1 MRQNQRNSEEPLSR
15 VRMLANHVPVLCIA
29 LVLLAA
35 CQGTAVST
43 PQIASPTETSE
54 ASVSA
59 GVPLWRYVNSA
70 WVTPH
75 NGEQAGAFT
84 QELRAFVITSQAEL
98 DRYNGGFNASLT
110 RGTTTSLGRIDFL
123 ESVLVAAYYVWRPV
137 QGDPLS
143 VVGFSLDGH
152 QATVELDLDELP
164 QGRARPYMMAPMTM
178 VAVDR
183 SIFPIGEPIEFDFQL
198 NGEPAAKVVA
208 TID

>member
-29 LVLLAA
+29 LVLLAG
-35 CQGTAVST
+35 CQGTAAST
-43 PQIASPTETSE
+43 PRIAPPTEISE

-59 GVPLWRYVNSA
+59 GAPLWRYVNSA

-84 QELRAFVITSQAEL
+84 RELRAFVITSQEEL
-98 DRYNGGFNASLT
+98 DRYNGGFNARLT

-143 VVGFSLDGH
+143 VVGFFLDGN

-183 SIFPIGEPIEFDFQL
+183 SIFPIGQPIEFDFQL

>member
-15 VRMLANHVPVLCIA
+15 VRKLANHVPVLCMA
-29 LVLLAA
+29 LVLLAG
-35 CQGTAVST
+35 CQGTAAST
-43 PQIASPTETSE
+43 PQISPPTEISE

-59 GVPLWRYVNSA
+59 GAPLWRYVNSA

-84 QELRAFVITSQAEL
+84 QELRAFVITSQEEL
-98 DRYNGGFNASLT
+98 DRYNGGFNARLT
-110 RGTTTSLGRIDFL
+110 RGTITSLGRIDFL

-143 VVGFSLDGH
+143 VVGFSLDGN

-183 SIFPIGEPIEFDFQL
+183 SIFPIGQPIEFDFQL

>member
-1 MRQNQRNSEEPLSR
+1 MPLSR
-15 VRMLANHVPVLCIA
+15 VRKVANLVPVLCLA

-35 CQGTAVST
+35 CQGTAAST
-43 PQIASPTETSE
+43 PQISSPTEISE
-54 ASVSA
+54 PSVSA
-59 GVPLWRYVNSA
+59 AAPLWRYVNSG
-70 WVTPH
+70 WVTP
-75 NGEQAGAFT
+75 NNADQISALD
-84 QELRAFVITSQAEL
+84 QKLRAFVITSQEEL
-98 DRYNGGFNASLT
+98 DRYNGGFNARLT
-110 RGTTTSLGRIDFL
+110 RGTITSLGRIDFL

-143 VVGFSLDGH
+143 VVGFSLNGN

-183 SIFPIGEPIEFDFQL
+183 SIFPSGQPIEFDFQV
-198 NGEPAAKVVA
+198 NGESAAKVIA

>member
-15 VRMLANHVPVLCIA
+15 VRKLANHVPVLCMA
-29 LVLLAA
+29 LVLLAG
-35 CQGTAVST
+35 CQGTAAST
-43 PQIASPTETSE
+43 PQIAPPTEISE

-59 GVPLWRYVNSA
+59 GAPLWRYVNSA

-84 QELRAFVITSQAEL
+84 QELRAFVITSQEEL
-98 DRYNGGFNASLT
+98 DRFQGGFNARLT
-110 RGTTTSLGRIDFL
+110 RGTITSLGRIDFL

-143 VVGFSLDGH
+143 VVGFSLDGN

-183 SIFPIGEPIEFDFQL
+183 SIFPIGQPIEFDFQL
-198 NGEPAAKVVA
+198 NGESAAKVVA
-208 TID
+208 TIN

>member
-15 VRMLANHVPVLCIA
+15 VRKLANHVPVLCIA
-29 LVLLAA
+29 LVLLVG
-35 CQGTAVST
+35 CQGTPAST
-43 PQIASPTETSE
+43 PQIVPPTEISE

-59 GVPLWRYVNSA
+59 GAPLWRYVNSA

-84 QELRAFVITSQAEL
+84 QELRAFVITSQEEL
-98 DRYNGGFNASLT
+98 DRFQGGFNARLT
-110 RGTTTSLGRIDFL
+110 RGTITSLGRIDFL

-143 VVGFSLDGH
+143 VVGFSLDGN

-164 QGRARPYMMAPMTM
+164 QGRARPYVMAPMTM
-178 VAVDR
+178 VAVNR
-183 SIFPIGEPIEFDFQL
+183 SIFPTGQPIEFNFQV

-208 TID
+208 IID

>member
-1 MRQNQRNSEEPLSR
+1 MSLLRK
-15 VRMLANHVPVLCIA
+15 LAKPVPILCLA

-35 CQGTAVST
+35 CQGSETST
-43 PQIASPTETSE
+43 PQAASPTVIAE
-54 ASVSA
+54 ASV
-59 GVPLWRYVNSA
+59 GTGPPLWRYVNSA

-75 NGEQAGAFT
+75 NAEQINPFAT
-84 QELRAFVITSQAEL
+84 ELRAFVITTQEEL
-98 DRYNGGFNASLT
+98 DRYNGGFNSRLT
-110 RGTTTSLGRIDFL
+110 RGTTTSLGRIDFI

-152 QATVELDLDELP
+152 QATVELDLEETP
-164 QGRARPYMMAPMTM
+164 QGRARPYVMAPMTM

-183 SIFPIGEPIEFDFQL
+183 SIFPTGQPIEFDFQL

>member
-1 MRQNQRNSEEPLSR
+1 MGQNPRNSEEPLSWIR
-15 VRMLANHVPVLCIA
+15 KLANPVPVLCIA

-35 CQGTAVST
+35 CQGPSAST
-43 PQIASPTETSE
+43 PQIAAPTEISE

-59 GVPLWRYVNSA
+59 GAPLWRYVNSA

-84 QELRAFVITSQAEL
+84 QELRAFVITSQEEL
-98 DRYNGGFNASLT
+98 DRFQGGFNARLT
-110 RGTTTSLGRIDFL
+110 RGTITSLGRIDFL

-143 VVGFSLDGH
+143 VVGFSLDGRR
-152 QATVELDLDELP
+152 ATVKLDLEESP
-164 QGRARPYMMAPMTM
+164 QGRARPYLMAPMTM

-183 SIFPIGEPIEFDFQL
+183 TIFPTGEPIEFVFQV
-198 NGEPAAKVVA
+198 NGEPAAKVIA

>member
-1 MRQNQRNSEEPLSR
+1 MRQNQRIIKEPTSR
-15 VRMLANHVPVLCIA
+15 VRKLVNLVPVLCVA

-35 CQGTAVST
+35 CRETESST
-43 PQIASPTETSE
+43 SQTASPTEISE
-54 ASVSA
+54 ASVSTGA
-59 GVPLWRYVNSA
+59 PLWRYVNSA

-75 NGEQAGAFT
+75 NAEQVDAFAK
-84 QELRAFVITSQAEL
+84 ELRAFVITSQEEL
-98 DRYNGGFNASLT
+98 DRYNGGFNARLT
-110 RGTTTSLGRIDFL
+110 KGTTTSLGRIDFI

-152 QATVELDLDELP
+152 QATVELDLEESP
-164 QGRARPYMMAPMTM
+164 QGRARPYVMAPMTM

-183 SIFPIGEPIEFDFQL
+183 SIFPSGQPIEFDFQI

>member
-29 LVLLAA
+29 LVLLAG
-35 CQGTAVST
+35 CQGTTAST
-43 PQIASPTETSE
+43 PQIAPPTEISE

-59 GVPLWRYVNSA
+59 GAPLWRYVNSA

-84 QELRAFVITSQAEL
+84 RELRAFVITSQEEL
-98 DRYNGGFNASLT
+98 DRYNGGFNARLT
-110 RGTTTSLGRIDFL
+110 RGTITSLGRIDFL

-143 VVGFSLDGH
+143 VVGFSLDGN

-183 SIFPIGEPIEFDFQL
+183 SIFPIGQPIEFDFQL
-198 NGEPAAKVVA
+198 NGEPAAIVVA

>member
-1 MRQNQRNSEEPLSR
+1 MQEYQTHGRDHWGGARK
-15 VRMLANHVPVLCIA
+15 LANTVPMLCLA

-35 CQGTAVST
+35 CRGSTGST
-43 PQIASPTETSE
+43 PEIASPTGISE

-59 GVPLWRYVNSA
+59 GAPLWRYVNSA

-75 NGEQAGAFT
+75 DAEQIDPFSE
-84 QELRAFVITSQAEL
+84 ELRAFVITTQEEL
-98 DRYNGGFNASLT
+98 DRYNGGFNARLT
-110 RGTTTSLGRIDFL
+110 RGTTTSLGRIDFV
-123 ESVLVAAYYVWRPV
+123 ESVLVAVYYVWRPV

-152 QATVELDLDELP
+152 QATVELDLEETP
-164 QGRARPYMMAPMTM
+164 QGRARPYVMAPMTM

-183 SIFPIGEPIEFDFQL
+183 SIFPSGQPIEFDFQV